1 MDIYFPLGKPEPPG
15 ALSAEEEKAARKQAP
30 PRAGP
35 ACLISGWGRQLLR
48 APGHVPKSPGP
59 QFPPLHNGPGRLPA
73 RITGGMMGHGLSHRH
88 PNLPRPPQSPPIFFF
103 LQPISMPAWHFLVLL
118 SQGKVCACSITQSC
132 LTPCDPVDSSP
143 AGFSVHG
150 ISQAKYWSGLR
161 FLLQGIYWAQGS
173 NPHFLRWQAD
183 PLPLSHLGSSL
194 QRGVPFYSQAS
205 PSSSTPRSQPTGF
218 HPKLLSSQ
226 TRPAGVTSGP
236 TFMLSLFSCSRV
248 FENL

>member
-1 MDIYFPLGKPEPPG
+1 MT
-15 ALSAEEEKAARKQAP
+15 R
-30 PRAGP
+30 
-35 ACLISGWGRQLLR
+35 
-48 APGHVPKSPGP
+48 
-59 QFPPLHNGPGRLPA
+59 PGRLPA
-73 RITGGMMGHGLSHRH
+73 RITGGMMGSGLSRRH
-88 PNLPRPPQSPPIFFF
+88 PDLPAPHHHHRFFFFF

-132 LTPCDPVDSSP
+132 LTLCDPVDSSP

-161 FLLQGIYWAQGS
+161 FLLQGIYWTQGS

-194 QRGVPFYSQAS
+194 QRGAPFYSQAS
-205 PSSSTPRSQPTGF
+205 PFSSTPRSQPTGF
-218 HPKLLSSQ
+218 HPKLMSSQ

-248 FENL
+248 FEIL